1 MNGPADDPASRL
13 IVALDVPGRE
23 QAERLTG
30 LLGDQVSFYK
40 IGLELFAAGE
50 GAALARALAAAGKRV
65 FVDLKIFDVPATAGR
80 TMARIADLGAA
91 FASVHGNDAILEAAV
106 ANSGDVGILAVTA
119 LTSLDR
125 GDLDSLGFRCDPEEL
140 TLSRAKRALAIGC
153 RGVVSSGLEVPR
165 LRAAVGDALTVVTPG
180 VRPVD
185 NRGTDDQKR
194 VASAESA
201 IRSGADYVV
210 VGRPVRDAPDP
221 AKAAATLIEEIR
233 RGLESR

>member
-23 QAERLTG
+23 QAEQLAG

-106 ANSGDVGILAVTA
+106 ANSGDVGVLAVTA

-125 GDLDSLGFRCDPEEL
+125 GDLDSLGFQCDAEEL